1 LYSDTSRPVEL
12 NDTGTGFI
20 PMSGSKR
27 KSNGLA
33 ASASVTSHTSQA
45 STVSRDSHSPR
56 PGLSPLYS
64 ARPDSP
70 SLGNENRFLSGVSN
84 VSESDRGHL
93 RGISETSLSTD
104 GNYATPMER
113 GDGSALHSMPPHAPP
128 EGRPNVVSP
137 LTPPGAISEGEGSDY
152 LGGGRSP
159 GSTRRK
165 SNFEENLDEVK
176 K

>member
-1 LYSDTSRPVEL
+1 MTSQ
-12 NDTGTGFI
+12 
-20 PMSGSKR
+20 
-27 KSNGLA
+27 
-33 ASASVTSHTSQA
+33 TSQA

-56 PGLSPLYS
+56 PGLSTLYS
-64 ARPDSP
+64 PRPDSP

-84 VSESDRGHL
+84 VSDTDRGHL

-104 GNYATPMER
+104 GNFATPLER
-113 GDGSALHSMPPHAPP
+113 DEGLTLHNMPPHAPP

-137 LTPPGAISEGEGSDY
+137 MTPPSAVSEGEGSDY